1 MRTRVVAL
9 EAQTGRRERP
19 CSSPRRLPAR
29 FISVDT
35 SPTPAPDTT
44 PLGTPRPDVTAA
56 GRPGTPKVGRPGSG
70 RHRTGAGSA
79 SEITRSTDAE
89 AGSTTGRATG
99 ARRAT
104 TGRTTDA
111 PRRATTD
118 RDADAAAR
126 ASRPAKAR
134 PASAGLPTAAPR
146 TAAGRRPEKNQ
157 TTTDQGPTPSQTAAG
172 HGPTESRTA
181 TGRRPGVAGATTRS
195 EAVAEPPAGTADATG
210 PTPASRRRRT
220 LLLVLAL
227 TAATSATALVLGLL
241 SWAPDP
247 PEPTRPLTLA
257 EGERLAAVRVTNL
270 RDLRAGVRIT
280 AGADAARI
288 ELVGW
293 VDWSRSLLYLD
304 VGGPGAGAERGLVQR
319 VGPVLVI
326 RPDPAA
332 VPTPAAP
339 PLLPPA
345 DRWRLHRLA
354 PGTNLAPVLDL
365 LLGLAAD
372 RPDQTQAVPGSDARW
387 IARDTVAAGP
397 VDVLQASL
405 PAGPPRR
412 SPAPGSTG
420 APTPGAGS
428 ASTDPDGQT
437 RFWLDQDARL
447 HKLVTRLPG
456 VGPVT
461 MILNRADRP
470 TLRPV
475 DALGGRPGL
484 PRALTDA
491 ERRRLDRLPA
501 RLRAQRGA
509 TMTLTAPV
517 GTDTNLRGTGWV
529 SWTTRTAYL
538 AVADLGVPDR
548 RILLR
553 RDTAVLARAD
563 LPAGA
568 AGGGTAETPGRPPLP
583 PPAGPWR
590 TQRSGG
596 DDLNVL
602 VDAAVAAGSVGPPG
616 TAVRVREDVTA
627 GRTVDVVEVGPA
639 DARLRYWIDRDGSL
653 RRLELHTDA
662 NAWAQL
668 DLQPAVVPRLGPV
681 PRPAAKPR
689 PVAKPRPAAPRPR

>member
-19 CSSPRRLPAR
+19 CSSPRCLPAR

-44 PLGTPRPDVTAA
+44 PRA
-56 GRPGTPKVGRPGSG
+56 GRNADAKRRASTAPNADAGDARRPTTA
-70 RHRTGAGSA
+70 RTADAG
-79 SEITRSTDAE
+79 D
-89 AGSTTGRATG
+89 

-104 TGRTTDA
+104 SRNAGDARRPVEAGVRPTTS
-111 PRRATTD
+111 RS
-118 RDADAAAR
+118 AA
-126 ASRPAKAR
+126 AR
-134 PASAGLPTAAPR
+134 PASKGRPAGT
-146 TAAGRRPEKNQ
+146 RR
-157 TTTDQGPTPSQTAAG
+157 A
-172 HGPTESRTA
+172 
-181 TGRRPGVAGATTRS
+181 ATTRGT
-195 EAVAEPPAGTADATG
+195 EGTAATTRRNDTSAPAVDPDG
-210 PTPASRRRRT
+210 AGRALASRRRRT
-220 LLLVLAL
+220 VLLLLAL
-227 TAATSATALVLGLL
+227 TAVTSAAALVFGLL

-247 PEPTRPLTLA
+247 TEPTRPLTVA

-280 AGADAARI
+280 AGVDAARI

-304 VGGPGAGAERGLVQR
+304 VGGPGAGAERGLVQK
-319 VGPVLVI
+319 VGPVLVV

-339 PLLPPA
+339 PLVPPT

-354 PGTNLAPVLDL
+354 PATNLAPVLDL

-372 RPDQTQAVPGSDARW
+372 RPDATQAVPGGGARW

-405 PAGPPRR
+405 PGTPP
-412 SPAPGSTG
+412 SGSAPGSTTS
-420 APTPGAGS
+420 AAGS
-428 ASTDPDGQT
+428 ANADPDGQT
-437 RFWLDQDARL
+437 RYWLDQDARL

-461 MILNRADRP
+461 VVLNRTDRP
-470 TLRPV
+470 TLHPV

-491 ERRRLDRLPA
+491 ERRRLDQLPA
-501 RLRAQRGA
+501 RLRAQSGA
-509 TMTLTAPV
+509 TVTLTAPV
-517 GTDTNLRGTGWV
+517 GTDTNLRGAGWL

-538 AVADLGVPDR
+538 AVVDLGLPDR
-548 RILLR
+548 RTLLR
-553 RDTAVLARAD
+553 RDTTGLARAD

-568 AGGGTAETPGRPPLP
+568 AGGGTAEEPDRPPLP

-590 TQRSGG
+590 VSRSGS
-596 DDLNVL
+596 DALSVL
-602 VDAAVAAGSVGPPG
+602 VDAAVAAGSVGPRG
-616 TAVRVREDVTA
+616 TAVRVREDVA
-627 GRTVDVVEVGPA
+627 GGQTVDVVEVGPA
-639 DARLRYWIDRDGSL
+639 GARLRYWIGRDGSL

-668 DLQPAVVPRLGPV
+668 DLRPTVVPRLGPI
-681 PRPAAKPR
+681 PRPADT
-689 PVAKPRPAAPRPR
+689 PRPRAAR